1 MRYSVIIP
9 FDGELHLLER
19 CVATI
24 PDRDDIEVIIVDNNE
39 MSVPIDSFKERKNMN
54 IIFSDSKKGAGNARN
69 VGISYAQGEWILF
82 ADSDDFYEK
91 DAFVI
96 FDQYKDLHAEL
107 IYFMVTS
114 RFSDTLQP
122 ANRGICYNA
131 MVEQY
136 IESKCIYASIHA
148 VSPWAKMIKATLIK
162 ENLLQF
168 EDRLCANDLLFS
180 LHMAYYAKQIVAVRQ
195 YVYCLT
201 YRQGSITTIKKIE
214 YLYDTFLARI
224 TANKFLKSKGL
235 SKHQF
240 NTLIILYI
248 ATKYGIKYPFIFL
261 IISIKQRVN
270 IFVGWREC
278 LSLLRN
284 KIRCKNR

>member
-1 MRYSVIIP
+1 MIMRYSVIIP
-9 FDGELHLLER
+9 FYGELHLLER

-39 MSVPIDSFKERKNMN
+39 RSIPIDSFKERKNMK

-69 VGISYAQGEWILF
+69 VGIEYAQGEWILF
-82 ADSDDFYEK
+82 ADSDDIYEK
-91 DAFVI
+91 DAFEI
-96 FDQYKDLHAEL
+96 FDKHKDLDAEL

-122 ANRGICYNA
+122 AKRGVCYNA
-131 MVEQY
+131 MVERY
-136 IESKCIYASIHA
+136 IESKCVYASIHA
-148 VSPWAKMIKATLIK
+148 VSPWAKMIKATLIRK
-162 ENLLQF
+162 HLLQF

-180 LHMAYYAKQIVAVRQ
+180 IQMAYYAKQLVAVRQ

-240 NTLIILYI
+240 NTLIILYL
-248 ATKYGIKYPFIFL
+248 ATKYGVRYPFLFL
-261 IISIKQRVN
+261 ITSIKQRVS
-270 IFVGWREC
+270 IFIGWREC

-284 KIRCKNR
+284 KIRCK